1 MGLPGYRPRLL
12 GMIAAAVSTFICL
25 GPAQAQ
31 WKMEPAFT
39 DGKMQG
45 PQTAKGAV
53 IWNHG
58 RSVTT
63 EDSLSPTPYYMAVL
77 RDAGWDAY
85 RFNRLRD
92 GDTLPDSTRA
102 LVGEVHELKQRGYKK
117 IVLAGQS
124 FGAFLSLMA
133 ADATDEV
140 HAVVATAPAAF
151 GSFSEYYDSW
161 HANATRLYPLLEK
174 VRSARVMLFFFHGD
188 DFDPGG
194 RGEHARAILAAN
206 KVEHMVV
213 DQPAFLTGHWA
224 ASTGLFVRRFGN
236 CIRDF
241 IEADRVDEDA
251 TCEAAWG
258 QKPSNSLALPANF
271 PTGVT
276 KRAVTAQSGAAQSR
290 LAGKWYGFYSN
301 GREVML
307 AIESMRGDEVTAI
320 YAIGPGI
327 QAGQKAEWVRR
338 TGKLTDDEL
347 IFREKGRNTLR
358 YRLRPDGQ
366 LAATWQ
372 ALDGRSSMET
382 TLRRID

>member
-1 MGLPGYRPRLL
+1 MALSGYRLRLL
-12 GMIAAAVSTFICL
+12 GLVTAVVGTFACL
-25 GPAQAQ
+25 GSAEAQ
-31 WKMEPAFT
+31 WKLEPAFA
-39 DGKMQG
+39 DSKPQG
-45 PQTAKGAV
+45 PQAAKGAV

-58 RSVTT
+58 RSVSV
-63 EDSLSPTPYYMAVL
+63 EDSLSPTPYYMSVL
-77 RDAGWDAY
+77 RDAGWDTY

-102 LVGEVHELKQRGYKK
+102 LVAEVHELKQRGYGRV
-117 IVLAGQS
+117 VLAGQS

-140 HAVVATAPAAF
+140 YAVVATAPAAF
-151 GSFSEYYDSW
+151 GSFSEFYDSW
-161 HANATRLYPLLEK
+161 RANATRLYPLLEK
-174 VRSARVMLFFFHGD
+174 VRSARVMLFYFHGD

-194 RGEHARAILAAN
+194 RGERSRAILTAA
-206 KVEHMVV
+206 KVPHMVI

-224 ASTGLFVRRFGN
+224 AGTGLFVRRFGG

-241 IEADRVDEDA
+241 IEAERVSDDA
-251 TCEAAWG
+251 SCEVAWG
-258 QKPSNSLALPANF
+258 QRPSASLALPANF
-271 PTGVT
+271 SNSVS
-276 KRAVTAQSGAAQSR
+276 KRPVTAQSGGAQAS

-307 AIESMRGDEVTAI
+307 AIESVRGDDVTAI

-327 QAGQKAEWVRR
+327 QPGQNAEWVRR
-338 TGKLTDDEL
+338 TGKLVEDEIL
-347 IFREKGRNTLR
+347 FREKGRNTLR
-358 YRLRPDGQ
+358 YRLRGDGQ

-372 ALDGRSSMET
+372 SLDGRSTMDT

>member
-1 MGLPGYRPRLL
+1 MALSGYRPHLL
-12 GMIAAAVSTFICL
+12 GLVAAVVGAIVSI
-25 GPAQAQ
+25 GPAHAQ
-31 WKMEPAFT
+31 WTLEPAFT
-39 DGKMQG
+39 DGRMQG
-45 PQTAKGAV
+45 AEAAKGAV

-63 EDSLSPTPYYMAVL
+63 EDSLSPTPYYMSVL

-102 LVGEVHELKQRGYKK
+102 LVAQVHELKQRGYRKV
-117 IVLAGQS
+117 VLTGQS

-151 GSFSEYYDSW
+151 GSFSEFYDSW
-161 HANATRLYPLLEK
+161 RANATRLYPLLEK
-174 VRSARVMLFFFHGD
+174 VRNARVMLFFFHGD

-194 RGEHARAILAAN
+194 RGEHARAILAAH

-213 DQPAFLTGHWA
+213 DQPAYLTGHWA
-224 ASTGLFVRRFGN
+224 ASTGLFVRRFGS

-241 IEADRVDEDA
+241 VEAERVSDDA
-251 TCEAAWG
+251 SCEAAWG
-258 QKPSNSLALPANF
+258 QKPSTSLALPANF
-271 PTGVT
+271 SSSVS
-276 KRAVTAQSGAAQSR
+276 KRPVTAQSGTAQSS

-307 AIESMRGDEVTAI
+307 AIENVRGDEVTAI

-327 QAGQKAEWVRR
+327 QAGQNAEWVRR
-338 TGKLTDDEL
+338 TGKVVDDE
-347 IFREKGRNTLR
+347 IVFREKGRNTLR
-358 YRLRPDGQ
+358 YRLRGDGQ

-372 ALDGRSSMET
+372 SLDGHSSMET